1 VRGIVLLLLVANVCL
16 AAYAQLNEWSNSPDP
31 NFAPIKPER
40 VKLLT
45 PQQVA
50 ALGPS
55 KIAQLNISCAEWGP
69 FTERERD
76 AVIALLNPMQLGKTL
91 SVQRTELKGVYS
103 INMPIKAGKGNLER
117 TLEKLTQAGFEEA
130 RADADDKNAVSFGI
144 FRTEELASARLKA
157 LETKGFTEAKVR
169 LNEAPSPG
177 VLFVV
182 REPQQS
188 TAAALEAARASAP
201 PAPLNFA
208 SCRERA

>member
-91 SVQRTELKGVYS
+91 SVQRVELKGVYS
-103 INMPIKAGKGNLER
+103 ISMAVKVGKGSVER
-117 TLEKLTQAGFEEA
+117 ALEKLTQAGFDEA
-130 RADADDKNAVSFGI
+130 RTDGEEKNQVSFGV
-144 FRTEELASARLKA
+144 FRTEELANARLKA
-157 LETKGFTEAKVR
+157 LETKGFTDAKVR
-169 LNEAPSPG
+169 LNEAPAPG
-177 VLFVV
+177 VLFIV

-188 TAAALEAARASAP
+188 TAAALEAARATAP
-201 PAPLNFA
+201 TAPLNFA